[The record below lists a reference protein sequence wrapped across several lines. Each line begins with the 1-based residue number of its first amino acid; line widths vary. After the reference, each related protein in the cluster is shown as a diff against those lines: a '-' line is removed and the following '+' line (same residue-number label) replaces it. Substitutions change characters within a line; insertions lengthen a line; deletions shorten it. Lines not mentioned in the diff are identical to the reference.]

1 LYELLLKH
9 NLRWTTLAPIQSVI
23 ARRPVLQKVFKGITQ
38 LTRKF
43 ISNPVL
49 LLGGM
54 ALFVVLKVLTN
65 PDRKK

>member
-1 LYELLLKH
+1 M
-9 NLRWTTLAPIQSVI
+9 
-23 ARRPVLQKVFKGITQ
+23 QKVLNKITQ

-54 ALFVVLKVLTN
+54 ALFVAIKVLAS

>member
-1 LYELLLKH
+1 M
-9 NLRWTTLAPIQSVI
+9 
-23 ARRPVLQKVFKGITQ
+23 QKVLNRITQ

-43 ISNPVL
+43 ISSPVL

-54 ALFVVLKVLTN
+54 ILFALIKVIAG

>member
-1 LYELLLKH
+1 M
-9 NLRWTTLAPIQSVI
+9 
-23 ARRPVLQKVFKGITQ
+23 QKVLNGITQ
-38 LTRKF
+38 LTKKF

-54 ALFVVLKVLTN
+54 ALFVVIKVLSD

>member
-1 LYELLLKH
+1 M
-9 NLRWTTLAPIQSVI
+9 
-23 ARRPVLQKVFKGITQ
+23 QKVFKGITQ

-54 ALFVVLKVLTN
+54 ALFVALKVLTN

>member
-1 LYELLLKH
+1 M
-9 NLRWTTLAPIQSVI
+9 
-23 ARRPVLQKVFKGITQ
+23 QKVLKKITDI
-38 LTRKF
+38 TRKF

-54 ALFVVLKVLTN
+54 ALFVTIKVLAD

>member
-1 LYELLLKH
+1 M
-9 NLRWTTLAPIQSVI
+9 
-23 ARRPVLQKVFKGITQ
+23 QKVLEGITQ

-54 ALFVVLKVLTN
+54 ALLVAIKVLVN
-65 PDRKK
+65 PDREE

>member
-1 LYELLLKH
+1 M
-9 NLRWTTLAPIQSVI
+9 
-23 ARRPVLQKVFKGITQ
+23 QKVLEGITQ

-54 ALFVVLKVLTN
+54 ALFALIKVLSS